1 MKRKP
6 ALRLHLAGTL
16 LSLFLLSVTFGSC
29 SKDAAVLE
37 PSRTAAGSRGLPHAD
52 APISSDLEPVPNE
65 AVVTLAPGAALND
78 YLTAK
83 QVDLVSTLALPAAG
97 STPAATYY
105 LIRTKDGTPITLS
118 TLASGAGTVSPHNRI
133 GKGDRGGES
142 FDDHDTWRLGGAY
155 YAQPAIPKVKI
166 PQARAVT
173 EGLNEVIAILDTGID
188 PNHPLFAPNITHINL
203 VENYTVLPPV
213 EGAMESRNMQDD
225 DLDGVVDG
233 GFGHGTHVAG
243 IVFTG
248 ARKATLLI
256 YKVLDDEGRGT
267 AFGLAE
273 AIKAA
278 ADHGAH
284 VINLSLRLDVD
295 DVEVHHAID
304 YAAGLG
310 IAVVASAG
318 NRDWQEPQ
326 YPAAYD
332 GVISVTAV
340 DKDDVKAKFAN
351 FGSTVDISAPGVEII
366 STIPGYYGAGK
377 YAIASGGSM
386 ATAFVS
392 AAVALAHAH
401 QPSWT
406 PQQAAA
412 HVVAHTV
419 DISAQNP
426 TFPSSLGSGRVNFLE
441 SVMGTILVE

>member
-6 ALRLHLAGTL
+6 ASRLHLAAPLFAL
-16 LSLFLLSVTFGSC
+16 LLASVTVLSC
-29 SKDAAVLE
+29 GKDSAILE
-37 PSRTAAGSRGLPHAD
+37 PSHTAMGSGHALGG
-52 APISSDLEPVPNE
+52 APEPDLEPVSNE
-65 AVVTLAPGAALND
+65 AVVTLAPGAARND
-78 YLTAK
+78 YLNAHQ
-83 QVDLVSTLALPAAG
+83 QVDLVSTLELPAAG
-97 STPAATYY
+97 SWPATTYY
-105 LIRTKDGTPITLS
+105 LVRTKDGTHISLS
-118 TLASGAGTVSPHNRI
+118 TLTGGGGTASPNNII
-133 GKGDRGGES
+133 GRGDRGGES

-155 YAQPAIPKVKI
+155 FAQPAIPKVRI

-173 EGLNEVIAILDTGID
+173 EGLNEVIAILDTGVD

-203 VENYTVLPPV
+203 VEDYTVLPPV
-213 EGAMESRNMQDD
+213 AGALESRNGLDD
-225 DLDGVVDG
+225 DGDGVVDR

-248 ARKATLLI
+248 ARKATLRI

-267 AFGLAE
+267 AFGLAL

-278 ADHGAH
+278 ADYGVH
-284 VINLSLRLDVD
+284 VINLSLRLDGD
-295 DVEVHHAID
+295 DTEVHHAID
-304 YAAGLG
+304 YCTGLG

-318 NRDWQEPQ
+318 NGATDEPQ

-340 DKDDVKAKFAN
+340 DNNDVKAPFAN
-351 FGSTVDISAPGVEII
+351 FGSTVDLSAPGVEII
-366 STIPGYYGAGK
+366 STIPGYYGTGK
-377 YAIASGGSM
+377 YAIASGSSM

-412 HVVAHTV
+412 YVVARTV

-426 TFPSSLGSGRVNFLE
+426 SALGSGRVSFLE
-441 SVMGTILVE
+441 SVMSSFYDE